1 LTEISHWPTFP
12 GNPEGP
18 ESWPGKPNHIGILPR
33 GPLLK
38 RVPGG
43 NI

>member
-1 LTEISHWPTFP
+1 VLT
-12 GNPEGP
+12 
-18 ESWPGKPNHIGILPR
+18 PGKPNHIGILS
-33 GPLLK
+33 GGTLLK